1 MLHSVLIV
9 KNNSNHNLDM
19 IEKYYNLLT
28 KLLSKQNNFINITYT
43 EWLYYLESI
52 YIYIH
57 FINNINKKIKLENAN
72 ILIEA
77 ISKKAADIDV
87 NLVDILKNE
96 IKLTKLLLEEYQ
108 INTK

>member
-1 MLHSVLIV
+1 MSHSVLIV
-9 KNNSNHNLDM
+9 KNNSNHYLDM

-57 FINNINKKIKLENAN
+57 FINKKIKLENAN

-96 IKLTKLLLEEYQ
+96 IKLTKILLEEYKK
-108 INTK
+108 II